1 MIESLDKNRIAN
13 GIYQED
19 DCLSTYINLYNT
31 GLPIKNFPP
40 VNNQTYKVLSMSS
53 VDIRVINRKENY
65 NILVSHSISDDI
77 KVFLRHS
84 GDFFY
89 MIPVQTP
96 NKTIVGFIFR
106 SVYGRRYHTYYR
118 RFNKLENKLSF
129 MFGFYKDFENW
140 ERLSKT
146 YPIIICEGLKDC
158 ILLKK
163 MYPYVLSNNG
173 ASLGTNIYVLRNLT
187 NKFILVYDNDQT
199 GKINNEVDKQKL
211 QSLGCFVD
219 IMEYD
224 NVDGVKDL
232 SDCIKDVRL
241 LKSFKKRLIH
251 KIKYLINN

>member
-1 MIESLDKNRIAN
+1 MENLLNTMDIAN
-13 GIYQED
+13 GNCED
-19 DCLSTYINLYNT
+19 SCLSTYINLYKE
-31 GLPIKNFPP
+31 GLPLKDFQP
-40 VNNQTYKVLSMSS
+40 VNNQTYKVLRMSN
-53 VDIRVINRKENY
+53 VDIRVISRKDNY
-65 NILVSHSISDDI
+65 KVLVSPSISDDI

-84 GDFFY
+84 GDYFY

-96 NKTIVGFIFR
+96 KGTIVGFIFR

-129 MFGFYKDFENW
+129 MFGFYKDFSNW
-140 ERLSKT
+140 DKLNKT
-146 YPIIICEGLKDC
+146 YPIVICEGLKDC

-187 NKFILVYDNDQT
+187 NKFILVYDKDST
-199 GKINNEVDKQKL
+199 GDINNEVDKQKL

-219 IMEYD
+219 IMKYD
-224 NVDGVKDL
+224 NVPGIKDL
-232 SDCIKDVRL
+232 SDCIKDIRL
-241 LKSFKKRLIH
+241 LKSFKQRFIH